1 MIKTII
7 EWYTLDEKLPFDG
20 GLLRIDDD
28 AEILCLLKFSIGK
41 ILGVEYIEQMDWI
54 DKKVMR
60 LNDGEWVDYTEE
72 VKYWAYVPEIGVE

>member
-1 MIKTII
+1 MIKTTI

-20 GLLRIDDD
+20 KWLTIDDKSD
-28 AEILCLLKFSIGK
+28 ILCMLKFNICKTLSI
-41 ILGVEYIEQMDWI
+41 EYIEQMDWI

-72 VKYWAYVPEIGVE
+72 VKYWAYVPKIGVE